1 MEDVSVPVLDV
12 TKAMIVVTTVT
23 NGTVSLQQ
31 QVHGGQQHGRHV
43 QTTGSS
49 DVTMEDVSVPVL
61 DVTKAMIVVTIVTN
75 GTVSL
80 QQQVHGGQQHGR
92 HVQTTG
98 SSDVTMEDVSVPV
111 LDVTKAMIV
120 VTTVTNG
127 TVSLQQQVHGGQ
139 QHGRHVQTTGSSNVT
154 MEDVS
159 VPVLDVTKA
168 MIVVT
173 TVTNGTVSLQQQ
185 VHGGQQHGRHVQ
197 TTGSS
202 NVTMEDVSVPVLDV
216 TKAMIVVITVTN
228 GTVSL
233 QQQVHGGQQYGRHVQ
248 TTGSSD
254 VTMEDV
260 SVPVLDVTKAMIVV
274 TTVTNGTVSLQQQVH
289 GGQQHGRHVQTTGSS
304 DVTMEDVSVPVLDV
318 TKAMIVVITVMNG
331 TVSLQQQVH
340 GQQVSLL

>member
-61 DVTKAMIVVTIVTN
+61 DVTKAMIVVTTVTN

-159 VPVLDVTKA
+159 VPLLDVTKA

-185 VHGGQQHGRHVQ
+185 VHG
-197 TTGSS
+197 
-202 NVTMEDVSVPVLDV
+202 
-216 TKAMIVVITVTN
+216 
-228 GTVSL
+228 
-233 QQQVHGGQQYGRHVQ
+233 
-248 TTGSSD
+248 
-254 VTMEDV
+254 
-260 SVPVLDVTKAMIVV
+260 
-274 TTVTNGTVSLQQQVH
+274 
-289 GGQQHGRHVQTTGSS
+289 
-304 DVTMEDVSVPVLDV
+304 
-318 TKAMIVVITVMNG
+318 
-331 TVSLQQQVH
+331 
-340 GQQVSLL
+340 QQVSLL